1 MLGCLSTTQDFAI
14 LGVVVMRVDL
24 LITEIETGGA
34 ERCCAELAIYLASRG
49 AQVRVIS
56 VGPAPLDSAEGQA
69 KGVLWRRLQ
78 EVAGELRASGGGGE
92 LEIHFLNASKPWQW
106 FRAKRGLERL
116 LRERRPEVA
125 QGFLWHA
132 NVLGGVVYGGA
143 GVSWVAGVRVVEPR
157 RWRAWF
163 ARFWHRPARRVVCVS
178 EEVAAWSARNEG
190 VPLEKLMVIPN
201 GIELPERQK
210 EWGVGGGGRLLFVGR
225 LEYQK
230 GVDILLREVERILG
244 ELPDYRLILVG
255 QGSWR
260 GAWERWR
267 EGSVYRERVDVM
279 GKRGDVLEWM
289 RGSDLLLLPTRYEG
303 MPNVVLEAMAVGIPV
318 ATLRVEGV
326 RALLGEGVEEQS
338 VERED
343 WEGWVR
349 MVIDLGLDRD
359 TLQRLGGANRRR
371 VAEHFAL
378 SRQLAKYETL
388 YRELACR
395 S

>member
-1 MLGCLSTTQDFAI
+1 MEVLEHNTEIRD
-14 LGVVVMRVDL
+14 LGVVSMRVDL

-34 ERCCAELAIYLASRG
+34 ERCCVELAIYLARRG
-49 AQVRVIS
+49 MQVRVIS
-56 VGPAPLDSAEGQA
+56 VGPAPLGSGEGDA
-69 KGVLWRRLQ
+69 KGLLWRRLRN
-78 EVAGELRASGGGGE
+78 VAEELREEGESGA
-92 LEIHFLNASKPWQW
+92 LEVHFLNASKPWQW

-116 LRERRPEVA
+116 LAERRPEVA

-132 NVLGGVVYGGA
+132 NVLGGVVYGSA

-178 EEVAAWSARNEG
+178 EEVAAWSGRKEG
-190 VPLEKLMVIPN
+190 VPMEKLMVIPN
-201 GIELPERQK
+201 GVELPEREK
-210 EWGVGGGGRLLFVGR
+210 EWGVGSGGQLLFVGR
-225 LEYQK
+225 LEAQK
-230 GVDILLREVERILG
+230 GIDILLREVERILG
-244 ELPDYRLILVG
+244 ELPGYRLVLVG
-255 QGSWR
+255 EGSWR

-267 EGSVYRERVDVM
+267 EGSVYRDRVEIL
-279 GKRGDVLEWM
+279 GKRGDVLERM
-289 RGSDLLLLPTRYEG
+289 RDSDLLLLPTRYEG
-303 MPNVVLEAMAVGIPV
+303 MPNVVLEAMSVGLPV

-326 RALLGEGVEEQS
+326 SALLGEGLEAQS

-349 MVIDLGLDRD
+349 LVIDLGRDRD
-359 TLQRLGGANRRR
+359 TLQRLGRANRRR
-371 VAEHFAL
+371 VAEHFVL
-378 SRQLAKYETL
+378 SLQLAKYETL